1 MSGGRRR
8 AGRSAGTQK
17 RCNKLV
23 ADGRGQTG
31 AVRLLRR
38 SFGKAS
44 TAETRAPGAA
54 PLQRQP
60 TRPQPNGT
68 RRTWRLHH
76 PDLVRPGGIAVPPAV
91 RQSLH
96 HDAGLFRARPKEGA
110 RHGPTVSCARA
121 CRPQARSRCASG
133 ARASGPRVQPP
144 VGHSCRPWP
153 LRHQPLPVRARRPHL
168 PAPRRRA
175 RTTEALAAQ
184 SACVS
189 VQRRRAPRPAIT
201 YLDLSPAS
209 TREPA
214 QHGRS
219 GGLLRALRRPGA
231 RCLVRAC
238 AAACRAAVRAFGGQ
252 QSSGVPALTRGPVC
266 VQCPPQRGRVGRRR
280 SPAARH
286 PQRHA
291 LCASH
296 GASHPPLFPSP
307 TRRSGGACGHLP
319 FLHFESSRSA
329 PHHAAPHYAA
339 RHRARQRTHAHTARL
354 RVPCS
359 HSTARAATP
368 TAAPRRPPTPRYSQ
382 KLRRRCACWTSM
394 TRTRRPRC
402 TSRYCTVRP
411 FLCFGVSAS
420 RRRRNPSCCAALRCT
435 AARHG
440 ACIHSM
446 SRHRLLA
453 LSSRSDVRVP
463 RGRVRVSTGHTEAAR
478 LLLEHGASATLP
490 CEGSPPL
497 HLVASCAALPSCAEQ
512 AVPLMALL
520 SAHRASAYA
529 LCAPT

>member
-1 MSGGRRR
+1 MPP
-8 AGRSAGTQK
+8 
-17 RCNKLV
+17 
-23 ADGRGQTG
+23 TG
-31 AVRLLRR
+31 ALSLRIR
-38 SFGKAS
+38 RPGVGPPRA
-44 TAETRAPGAA
+44 APGWSLLSPLATAPPTVAGSGATPAPARTTPARAHDRGAGCTECVRECAAA
-54 PLQRQP
+54 PRSTPGDYVPGPFARVYPRARAAWTLWRASSG
-60 TRPQPNGT
+60 TTKT
-68 RRTWRLHH
+68 RRTM
-76 PDLVRPGGIAVPPAV
+76 P
-91 RQSLH
+91 
-96 HDAGLFRARPKEGA
+96 
-110 RHGPTVSCARA
+110 CARLRR
-121 CRPQARSRCASG
+121 CVPRGRSS
-133 ARASGPRVQPP
+133 V
-144 VGHSCRPWP
+144 
-153 LRHQPLPVRARRPHL
+153 
-168 PAPRRRA
+168 RRA
-175 RTTEALAAQ
+175 AELWG
-184 SACVS
+184 S
-189 VQRRRAPRPAIT
+189 RADT
-201 YLDLSPAS
+201 
-209 TREPA
+209 
-214 QHGRS
+214 
-219 GGLLRALRRPGA
+219 
-231 RCLVRAC
+231 
-238 AAACRAAVRAFGGQ
+238 
-252 QSSGVPALTRGPVC
+252 GPVC

-291 LCASH
+291 LCAPH

-411 FLCFGVSAS
+411 FLCFGVFAS

-512 AVPLMALL
+512 AVPLTALL

-529 LCAPT
+529 LCAPPCSGFLKRAPCVAVGGCGGRGE